1 MPSKLALATAASL
14 CALFLPAPVHAVT
27 TTFFDASQTMTLV
40 TSSTTS
46 DTISTEGYLFTYTL
60 DKLFT
65 GGVGLTTPIGRTQIV
80 QWPTGLHAQ
89 AVTSGPV
96 TGPAQITIRRAAG
109 ADLEITPMLDG
120 NDGPQVFLDASGSY
134 SNTFSYSTTL
144 SDYRGFNTST
154 LKGYDT
160 YNLSLFVDFAL
171 TGVTLTDPSLLPV
184 PEPETYGMM
193 LAGLGLVGI
202 AVRRKKQAAV

>member
-14 CALFLPAPVHAVT
+14 CALFLPVPVHAVT

-40 TSSTTS
+40 ASGTTS

-89 AVTSGPV
+89 AVTSGP
-96 TGPAQITIRRAAG
+96 
-109 ADLEITPMLDG
+109 
-120 NDGPQVFLDASGSY
+120 
-134 SNTFSYSTTL
+134 
-144 SDYRGFNTST
+144 
-154 LKGYDT
+154 
-160 YNLSLFVDFAL
+160 
-171 TGVTLTDPSLLPV
+171 
-184 PEPETYGMM
+184 
-193 LAGLGLVGI
+193 
-202 AVRRKKQAAV
+202 